1 MPDVLHVLVLPVVS
15 ENSAE
20 PITPL
25 GNSMATRS
33 GSLRTPRFGIGASEY
48 GRDYRLDYGLR
59 VFEDG
64 GMSFDLSVG
73 ANRRIS
79 TGRGGAEHGVQ
90 GRLTARWQ

>member
-1 MPDVLHVLVLPVVS
+1 MSPVVS

-25 GNSMATRS
+25 GNSMVTRS
-33 GSLRTPRFGIGASEY
+33 GSLRTLRFGIGASEY

-64 GMSFDLSVG
+64 GMSFDLSVDV
-73 ANRRIS
+73 NRRIS